1 MVFHFIEI
9 KHKEQIINVTV
20 FKFVELNVANNK
32 NTANNLP
39 VLIRIHRTK
48 TLRERPLKL
57 CVAMSDLLST
67 IVLKTMVLGD
77 IQQRKTSVQFCLFC
91 RTMLFTLI
99 HTKKS
104 IYPWNNWVT
113 LSSGLLW
120 RYLISQEKNKYIGLP
135 LNPTEEELLQWS
147 CVYTIPLT

>member
-1 MVFHFIEI
+1 MLTLIGMTDTYQKIQHYSQIYERIACLVFHFIEI

-67 IVLKTMVLGD
+67 IE
-77 IQQRKTSVQFCLFC
+77 S
-91 RTMLFTLI
+91 
-99 HTKKS
+99 
-104 IYPWNNWVT
+104 
-113 LSSGLLW
+113 
-120 RYLISQEKNKYIGLP
+120 
-135 LNPTEEELLQWS
+135 
-147 CVYTIPLT
+147 